1 MYVNQKIYNI
11 LCVLFSLLLVIGN
24 LTYQK
29 FIILKIPFVHTFE
42 ISVGAILYPLLFLI
56 SDLIAEFFGKAHAKF
71 CLKLAIMMNVV
82 IALIIGLMDYLPATD
97 WSRINNETFHQVFGV
112 FGIAFIG
119 SMLACYVSQTID
131 IGLYLTIKRLTGDRW
146 IWMRNN
152 LSTAISLLIDTIT
165 VLSFLAFFNICP
177 KEHLL
182 DLIVNSYLWK
192 LFFSISSTPIFY
204 LMIGIIR
211 YFRTDN
217 TWEYQIS

>member
-1 MYVNQKIYNI
+1 MYINQKIYNI
-11 LCVLFSLLLVIGN
+11 LCVLFSLLLVIGK

-146 IWMRNN
+146 IWIRNN

-165 VLSFLAFFNICP
+165 VLSFLAFFNCLIGTARF
-177 KEHLL
+177 KIFVIFIYIFLL
-182 DLIVNSYLWK
+182 I
-192 LFFSISSTPIFY
+192 
-204 LMIGIIR
+204 
-211 YFRTDN
+211 
-217 TWEYQIS
+217 